1 MNMSDNRR
9 IRRKNERSKKASKND
24 ITKKDKTVGI
34 LAIALL
40 FLMAV
45 VLVLYFALNGVKI
58 R

>member
-40 FLMAV
+40 FLIAV

>member
-1 MNMSDNRR
+1 MSDNRR

-40 FLMAV
+40 FLIAV